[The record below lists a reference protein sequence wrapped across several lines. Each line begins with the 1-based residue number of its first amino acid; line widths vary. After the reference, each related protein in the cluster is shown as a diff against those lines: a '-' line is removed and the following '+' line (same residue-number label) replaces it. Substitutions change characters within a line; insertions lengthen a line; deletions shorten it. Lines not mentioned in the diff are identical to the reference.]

1 MSKDG
6 MNYAPEAAGAK
17 KVFAPG
23 EFCFAAAYFDHGHI
37 YGQTYNLANAG
48 ATLKY
53 VYDPVPERYAQ
64 VLERFPNAKAVSSF
78 DEILQDDEV
87 RLVTSA
93 AIPSERAS
101 IGLKAMDAGKD
112 YFTDKSPFT
121 TLEQL
126 EQARKK
132 AAETGR
138 KYMVSYSE
146 RLMVESAWHA
156 GELLRQGAI
165 GKVLQVLL
173 LAPHNLNAPSRPEWF
188 FQKDKYGGILTDI
201 GSHQFEQFLYFTG
214 SNDGSVN
221 FARVENMANPEYPEL
236 EDFGEASM
244 TMSSGASC
252 YCRLDWFNPKGSKVW
267 GDGRT
272 FVLGTEGYME
282 IRKYHD
288 LIQGGSDRIYLV
300 DGKGEHLIEC
310 KGKIGF
316 PFFERFLLDCANR
329 TENAMT
335 QEHAFKAA
343 ELSMLAQKFADER
356 RQ

>member
-1 MSKDG
+1 
-6 MNYAPEAAGAK
+6 MNYAPEAVGAK
-17 KVFAPG
+17 KVFEPG
-23 EFCFAAAYFDHGHI
+23 EFCFAAAFFDHGHI
-37 YGQTYNLANAG
+37 YGQTFNLANAG

-53 VYDPVPERYAQ
+53 VYDPSPERYAQ
-64 VLERFPNAKAVSSF
+64 VLERFPNARAVSSF
-78 DEILQDDEV
+78 DEILEDDEV
-87 RLVTSA
+87 RLVTA
-93 AIPSERAS
+93 AAVPSERCS
-101 IGLKAMDAGKD
+101 IGLKVLDAGKD

-132 AAETGR
+132 VAETGR

-146 RLMVESAWHA
+146 RLMVEAAWHA
-156 GELLRQGAI
+156 GELIRQGAV
-165 GKVLQVLL
+165 GRVLQVLL

-214 SNDGSVN
+214 STDGVVN
-221 FARVENMANPEYPEL
+221 FARVENMGNPEYPEL

-282 IRKYHD
+282 IRKYHN
-288 LIQGGSDRIYLV
+288 LVHGGNELIYLV
-300 DGKGEHLIEC
+300 DSKGEQLIEC
-310 KGKIGF
+310 KGKVGF
-316 PFFERFLLDCANR
+316 PFFERFLLDCVNR

-356 RQ
+356 RKCRG